1 MKTDNLSNIK
11 VSIIL
16 PIYNVQEYIVD
27 CLDSI
32 LKQTHKNLEIILVD
46 DGSPDLCGNI
56 IDQYAEKDYRIKTIH
71 KENGGV
77 SSARN
82 SGLKIAK
89 GEYICFAD
97 PDDYL
102 AEDYVEYLLSLAY
115 YNDCEISISK
125 GSCNNQD
132 KLRKDKIVVSNN
144 KEISYEMLIHK
155 IPIGVYCK
163 LFKSDFLKKHNIMF
177 NLNLYIGEGFN
188 FNMKA
193 FQNANKIAVG
203 LKHIYFYRSDN
214 EKSAVNLFNIKKWE
228 NALYSLSVIE
238 NELIL
243 SDREIV
249 QAMNFAKWY
258 DGCFILGRLLKNS
271 VYEEYPDMVSKCK
284 KLIRKN
290 TCSVFSVRTTIKNK
304 IKAILLFIN
313 PKITVSVMM
322 R

>member
-1 MKTDNLSNIK
+1 MKNNTLNSIK

-16 PIYNVQEYIVD
+16 PIYNVQEYIEE

-32 LKQTHKNLEIILVD
+32 LRQTHKNLEIILVD
-46 DGSPDLCGNI
+46 DGSPDSCGNI
-56 IDQYAEKDYRIKTIH
+56 IDRYAKNDHRIKTIH

-82 SGLKIAK
+82 AGLRIAE

-102 AEDYVEYLLSLAY
+102 SDDYVEYLLSLAY
-115 YNDCEISISK
+115 FNCCDVSISK
-125 GSCNNQD
+125 GPYINCNGS
-132 KLRKDKIVVSNN
+132 KKDEIFIKNN
-144 KEISYEMLIHK
+144 VDISYEMLLHK

-163 LFKSDFLKKHNIMF
+163 LFKSDFLRKNHIKF
-177 NLNLYIGEGFN
+177 NQDLYIGEGFN

-193 FQNANKIAVG
+193 FQLANKIAVG
-203 LKHIYFYRSDN
+203 FKSIYFYRTN

-238 NELIL
+238 KELIV
-243 SDREIV
+243 SDKKIFY
-249 QAMNFAKWY
+249 AMNFAKWY
-258 DGCFILGRLLKNS
+258 DGCFILRRLIKNS
-271 VYEEYPDMVSKCK
+271 VYNDYPEMVSKCK
-284 KLIRKN
+284 QLIRQN
-290 TCSVFSVRTTIKNK
+290 TRFVFFVKTSLKNK
-304 IKAILLFIN
+304 IKALFLFIS
-313 PKITVSVMM
+313 PRITIIGLM